1 MVKAI
6 DFGLSVFFKPGQVFT
21 QLVGSPY
28 YIAPEFVFL
37 ASCFILYT
45 DFNPSSSYRIT
56 RALRLCKLTNQAPTG
71 QRRMAQKIVIKLQA
85 ADAKSR
91 SKAMALVAAAGGVV
105 SVALAGDDKSQ
116 VVVVGDVDSVKLTNA
131 LRKKVGPAVLVEVGD
146 AKKKEE
152 EKKPPAP
159 APAPAAPFMV
169 QYPGYYYHNQHHHGS
184 GYDYGHGH
192 GCGCGCNGSHP
203 AGTCSIM

>member
-1 MVKAI
+1 
-6 DFGLSVFFKPGQVFT
+6 
-21 QLVGSPY
+21 
-28 YIAPEFVFL
+28 
-37 ASCFILYT
+37 
-45 DFNPSSSYRIT
+45 
-56 RALRLCKLTNQAPTG
+56 
-71 QRRMAQKIVIKLQA
+71 MAQKIVIKLQA
-85 ADAKSR
+85 ADAKSL

-152 EKKPPAP
+152 EKKLPAP
-159 APAPAAPFMV
+159 APAGPFMV
-169 QYPGYYYHNQHHHGS
+169 QYPGYYYPNQHHHGYGY

-192 GCGCGCNGSHP
+192 GCGCGCNGSRP
-203 AGTCSIM
+203 GTCSIM